1 MKKQLLLTVMNVIS
15 QISILKLNFAV
26 LSSYVDGLNNQPVL
40 HFLDYRAEYNP
51 KNDLLDQEFM
61 LKGKWYQ
68 RKDLEVRAYKS

>member
-1 MKKQLLLTVMNVIS
+1 MNVVS

-26 LSSYVDGLNNQPVL
+26 LSSYVNELTNQPVF
-40 HFLDYRAEYNP
+40 HFLDCRAEYNP
-51 KNDLLDQEFM
+51 KNDLLDQEFI